1 MVAISFDKFED
12 KPKRSIMKRV
22 MFTLAALLTAFVF
35 SACSINIGADRS
47 SGRYERDDVGY
58 GANDG
63 VVERSLSVQSF
74 TKFECRLPAAV
85 TYVQTND
92 QAPKVVL
99 KGAPAMV
106 ERCVVD
112 VHDGKLLLRL
122 AQNTEQN
129 RKCFSKSRD
138 KLKVT
143 VYGGQL
149 TALAVQSACT
159 FYAERLEMPQ
169 LALSNAGASTIRVG
183 RFVGQQLTMSCSG
196 ASSTKLAGNVAKL
209 MLNVTGA
216 SSFVANEFTTQDL
229 KAKVSGASTAKCA
242 LQGSAGV
249 DVSGA
254 STLTLSGTSDSFT
267 IKCSGASSVKA
278 ADLKAQNVV
287 VDVAGASG
295 VKCYAARSIKGT
307 VGCGSLTYGGHPTSF
322 NVERQNST
330 ASIKAVD

>member
-1 MVAISFDKFED
+1 
-12 KPKRSIMKRV
+12 MKQV
-22 MFTLAALLTAFVF
+22 MFTLAVLLNAYML

-47 SGRYERDDVGY
+47 SGRYERDAAGY
-58 GANDG
+58 GASDG

-74 TKFECRLPAAV
+74 TKFECRLPVAV

-129 RKCFSKSRD
+129 RKCFSKSWD
-138 KLKVT
+138 KLNIT

-169 LALSNAGASTIRVG
+169 LALSNSGASTIRVG
-183 RFVGQQLTMSCSG
+183 RLVGQRLTMSCSG
-196 ASSTKLAGNVAKL
+196 ASSTKLAGNVAQL

-216 SSFVANEFTTQDL
+216 SSFVANEFATQDL

-267 IKCSGASSVKA
+267 IKCSGASNVKA
-278 ADLKAQNVV
+278 AGLRAQDVL
-287 VDVAGASG
+287 VDVSGASG
-295 VKCYAARSIKGT
+295 VKCYAERSIKGT

-322 NVERQNST
+322 NVERKNST

>member
-1 MVAISFDKFED
+1 
-12 KPKRSIMKRV
+12 MKQV
-22 MFTLAALLTAFVF
+22 MFTLAVLLNAYML

-47 SGRYERDDVGY
+47 AGHYERDAAGY

-63 VVERSLSVQSF
+63 VIERSLSVRPF
-74 TKFECRLPAAV
+74 TALECRLPASV

-129 RKCFSKSRD
+129 RKCFSKSWD
-138 KLKVT
+138 KLNIT

-169 LALSNAGASTIRVG
+169 LALSNSGASTIRVG
-183 RFVGQQLTMSCSG
+183 RLVGQRLTMSCSG
-196 ASSTKLAGNVAKL
+196 ASSTKLAGNVAQL

-216 SSFVANEFTTQDL
+216 SSFVANEFATQDL

-267 IKCSGASSVKA
+267 IKCSGASNVKA
-278 ADLKAQNVV
+278 ADLRAQNVL
-287 VDVAGASG
+287 VDVSGASG
-295 VKCYAARSIKGT
+295 VKCYAERSIKGT

>member
-1 MVAISFDKFED
+1 
-12 KPKRSIMKRV
+12 MKQT
-22 MFTLAALLTAFVF
+22 MLTLAILLNAYML

-47 SGRYERDDVGY
+47 SGRYERDAAGY
-58 GANDG
+58 GASDG

-74 TKFECRLPAAV
+74 TKFECRLPVAV

-112 VHDGKLLLRL
+112 VRDGKLLLRL

-138 KLKVT
+138 KLKIT

-149 TALAVQSACT
+149 TSLEMMTACT
-159 FYAERLEMPQ
+159 FYAAQLEATQ
-169 LALSNAGASTIRVG
+169 LSLANSGASIINVG
-183 RFVGQQLTMSCSG
+183 RLVAQQLTLSCSG
-196 ASSTKLAGNVAKL
+196 ASSTRLGGSVGKLT
-209 MLNVTGA
+209 MSVTGA
-216 SSFVANEFTTQDL
+216 ANLGAQDLVAQDL

-267 IKCSGASSVKA
+267 IKCSGASNVKA
-278 ADLKAQNVV
+278 AGLRAQNVL
-287 VDVAGASG
+287 VDVSGASG
-295 VKCYAARSIKGT
+295 VKCYAERSIKGI
-307 VGCGSLTYGGHPTSF
+307 VSNGSLTYGGHPTSF
-322 NVERQNST
+322 NVERQNTS

>member
-1 MVAISFDKFED
+1 
-12 KPKRSIMKRV
+12 MKRV

-129 RKCFSKSRD
+129 RKCFSKSWD
-138 KLKVT
+138 KLNIT

-169 LALSNAGASTIRVG
+169 LALSNSGASTIRVG
-183 RFVGQQLTMSCSG
+183 RLVGQRLTMSCSG
-196 ASSTKLAGNVAKL
+196 ASSTKLAGNVAQL

-216 SSFVANEFTTQDL
+216 SSFVANEFVTQDL

-267 IKCSGASSVKA
+267 IKCSGASNVKA
-278 ADLKAQNVV
+278 AGLRAQNVL
-287 VDVAGASG
+287 VDVSGASG
-295 VKCYAARSIKGT
+295 VKCYAERSIKGT

-322 NVERQNST
+322 NVERKNST

>member
-1 MVAISFDKFED
+1 
-12 KPKRSIMKRV
+12 MKQV
-22 MFTLAALLTAFVF
+22 MFTLAVLLNAYML

-47 SGRYERDDVGY
+47 AGHYERDAAGY

-63 VVERSLSVQSF
+63 VIERSLSVRPF
-74 TKFECRLPAAV
+74 TALECRLPAAV

-129 RKCFSKSRD
+129 RKCFSKSWD
-138 KLKVT
+138 KLNIT

-169 LALSNAGASTIRVG
+169 LALSNSGASTIRVG
-183 RFVGQQLTMSCSG
+183 RLVGQRLTMSCSG
-196 ASSTKLAGNVAKL
+196 ASSTKLAGNVAQL

-216 SSFVANEFTTQDL
+216 SSFVANEFATQDL

-267 IKCSGASSVKA
+267 IKCSGASNVKA
-278 ADLKAQNVV
+278 AGLRAQNVL
-287 VDVAGASG
+287 VDVSGASG
-295 VKCYAARSIKGT
+295 VKCYAERSIKGI
-307 VGCGSLTYGGHPTSF
+307 VSNGSLTYGGHPTSF
-322 NVERQNST
+322 NVERKNST

>member
-1 MVAISFDKFED
+1 
-12 KPKRSIMKRV
+12 MKQV
-22 MFTLAALLTAFVF
+22 MFTLAVLLNAYML

-47 SGRYERDDVGY
+47 AGHYERDAAGY

-63 VVERSLSVQSF
+63 VIERSLSVRPF
-74 TKFECRLPAAV
+74 TALECRLPAAV

-129 RKCFSKSRD
+129 RKCFSKSWD
-138 KLKVT
+138 KLNIT

-169 LALSNAGASTIRVG
+169 LALSNSGASTIRVG
-183 RFVGQQLTMSCSG
+183 RLVGQRLTMSCSG
-196 ASSTKLAGNVAKL
+196 ASSTKLAGNVAQL

-216 SSFVANEFTTQDL
+216 SSFVANEFATQDL

-267 IKCSGASSVKA
+267 IKCSGASNVKA
-278 ADLKAQNVV
+278 AGLRAQDVL
-287 VDVAGASG
+287 VDVSGASG

>member
-1 MVAISFDKFED
+1 
-12 KPKRSIMKRV
+12 MKQV
-22 MFTLAALLTAFVF
+22 MFTLAALLNAFLL
-35 SACSINIGADRS
+35 SACTINIGADRS

-58 GANDG
+58 GASDG
-63 VVERSLSVQSF
+63 VVERSLSVSPF
-74 TKFECRLPAAV
+74 TALECRLPVAV

-129 RKCFSKSRD
+129 RKCFSKSWD
-138 KLKVT
+138 KLNIT

-169 LALSNAGASTIRVG
+169 LALSNSGASTIRVG
-183 RFVGQQLTMSCSG
+183 RLVGQRLTMSCSG

-295 VKCYAARSIKGT
+295 VKCYAERSIKGT

>member
-1 MVAISFDKFED
+1 
-12 KPKRSIMKRV
+12 MKQV
-22 MFTLAALLTAFVF
+22 MFTLAVLLNAYML

-47 SGRYERDDVGY
+47 AGHYERDAAGY

-63 VVERSLSVQSF
+63 VIERSLSVRPF
-74 TKFECRLPAAV
+74 TALECRLPASV

-112 VHDGKLLLRL
+112 VRDGKLQLYLVQKAKQSMKR
-122 AQNTEQN
+122 
-129 RKCFSKSRD
+129 FSQSRNQ
-138 KLKVT
+138 LNIT
-143 VYGGQL
+143 VYGGRL

-159 FYAERLEMPQ
+159 FYATQLETSQ
-169 LALSNAGASTIRVG
+169 LALSNSGASTIRVG

-196 ASSTKLAGNVAKL
+196 ASSTKLAGNVAQL

-216 SSFVANEFTTQDL
+216 SSFVANEFATQDL

-254 STLTLSGTSDSFT
+254 STLTLSGTADLFT

-307 VGCGSLTYGGHPTSF
+307 VGCGSLTYGGHPTSY
-322 NVERQNST
+322 NVERQNTT

>member
-1 MVAISFDKFED
+1 
-12 KPKRSIMKRV
+12 MKQV
-22 MFTLAALLTAFVF
+22 MFTLAVLLNAYML

-47 SGRYERDDVGY
+47 AGHYERDAAGY

-63 VVERSLSVQSF
+63 VIERSLSVRPF
-74 TKFECRLPAAV
+74 TALECRLPASV

-129 RKCFSKSRD
+129 RKCFSKSWD
-138 KLKVT
+138 KLNIT

-169 LALSNAGASTIRVG
+169 LALSNSGASTIRVG
-183 RFVGQQLTMSCSG
+183 RLVGQRLTMSCSG
-196 ASSTKLAGNVAKL
+196 ASSTKLAGNVAQL

-216 SSFVANEFTTQDL
+216 SSFVANEFATQDL

-267 IKCSGASSVKA
+267 IKCSGASNVKA
-278 ADLKAQNVV
+278 AGLRAQDVL
-287 VDVAGASG
+287 VDVSGASG
-295 VKCYAARSIKGT
+295 VKCYAERSIKGT

-322 NVERQNST
+322 NVERKNST

>member
-1 MVAISFDKFED
+1 
-12 KPKRSIMKRV
+12 MKQV
-22 MFTLAALLTAFVF
+22 MFTLVALLNAFVL

-47 SGRYERDDVGY
+47 SGRYERDAASY

-74 TKFECRLPAAV
+74 TKFECRLPVAV

-112 VHDGKLLLRL
+112 VRDGKLLLRL

-138 KLKVT
+138 KLKIT

-149 TALAVQSACT
+149 TSLEVMTACT
-159 FYAERLEMPQ
+159 FYATQLEATQ
-169 LALSNAGASTIRVG
+169 LSLTNSGASIINVG
-183 RFVGQQLTMSCSG
+183 RLVAQQLTLSCSG
-196 ASSTKLAGNVAKL
+196 ASSTRLGGSVGKLT
-209 MLNVTGA
+209 MSVTGA
-216 SSFVANEFTTQDL
+216 ANLGAQDLVAQDL

-249 DVSGA
+249 DVSCA

-267 IKCSGASSVKA
+267 IKCSGASNVKA
-278 ADLKAQNVV
+278 AGLRAQNVL
-287 VDVAGASG
+287 VDVSGASG
-295 VKCYAARSIKGT
+295 VKCYAERSIKGI
-307 VGCGSLTYGGHPTSF
+307 VSNGSLTYGGRPTSF
-322 NVERQNST
+322 NVERQNTS

>member
-1 MVAISFDKFED
+1 
-12 KPKRSIMKRV
+12 MKQV
-22 MFTLAALLTAFVF
+22 MFTLAALLNAFVL

-47 SGRYERDDVGY
+47 SGRYERDAASY

-74 TKFECRLPAAV
+74 TKFECRLPVAV

-106 ERCVVD
+106 ERCVMD
-112 VHDGKLLLRL
+112 VRDGKLLLRL

-129 RKCFSKSRD
+129 RKSFSKSLD
-138 KLKVT
+138 KLKIT

-149 TALAVQSACT
+149 TSLEMMTACT
-159 FYAERLEMPQ
+159 FYAAQLEATQ
-169 LALSNAGASTIRVG
+169 LSLANSGASIINVG
-183 RFVGQQLTMSCSG
+183 RLVAQQLTLSCSG
-196 ASSTKLAGNVAKL
+196 ASSTRLGGSVGKLT
-209 MLNVTGA
+209 MSVTGA
-216 SSFVANEFTTQDL
+216 ANLGAQDLVAQDL

-267 IKCSGASSVKA
+267 IKCSGASNVKA
-278 ADLKAQNVV
+278 AGLRAQNVL
-287 VDVAGASG
+287 VDVSGASG
-295 VKCYAARSIKGT
+295 VKCYAERSIKGT

>member
-1 MVAISFDKFED
+1 MVAISFDKSED
-12 KPKRSIMKRV
+12 KPKRSIMKQV
-22 MFTLAALLTAFVF
+22 MFTLAALLNAFVL

-47 SGRYERDDVGY
+47 SGRYERDAASY

-74 TKFECRLPAAV
+74 TKFECRLPVAV

-106 ERCVVD
+106 ERCVMD
-112 VHDGKLLLRL
+112 VRDGKLLLRL

-129 RKCFSKSRD
+129 RKSFSKSRD
-138 KLKVT
+138 KLKIT

-149 TALAVQSACT
+149 TSLEMMTACT
-159 FYAERLEMPQ
+159 FYAAQLEATQ
-169 LALSNAGASTIRVG
+169 LSLANSGASIINVG
-183 RFVGQQLTMSCSG
+183 RLVAQQLTLSCSG
-196 ASSTKLAGNVAKL
+196 ASSTRLGGSVGKLT
-209 MLNVTGA
+209 MSVTGA
-216 SSFVANEFTTQDL
+216 ANLGAQDLVAQDL

-267 IKCSGASSVKA
+267 IKCSGASNVKA
-278 ADLKAQNVV
+278 AGLRAQNVL
-287 VDVAGASG
+287 VDVSGASG
-295 VKCYAARSIKGT
+295 VKCYAERSIKGT

>member
-1 MVAISFDKFED
+1 MKQTMLPLAI
-12 KPKRSIMKRV
+12 
-22 MFTLAALLTAFVF
+22 LLNACLLP
-35 SACSINIGADRS
+35 SCSIGIGPNASRGQYAEKYAE
-47 SGRYERDDVGY
+47 SGATAEVI
-58 GANDG
+58 
-63 VVERSLSVQSF
+63 ERSLSVQPF
-74 TKFECRLPAAV
+74 TAIECNLPVAV

-92 QAPKVVL
+92 QASKVVL
-99 KGAPAMV
+99 KGTPKMI
-106 ERCVVD
+106 ERCIVEVNN
-112 VHDGKLLLRL
+112 GTLKLRL
-122 AQNTEQN
+122 ARNPKRFLN
-129 RKCFSKSRD
+129 SFLKSQD
-138 KLKVT
+138 YLKVT

-169 LALSNAGASTIRVG
+169 LAMSNSGASTIRVG
-183 RFVGQQLTMSCSG
+183 RLVGQRLTMSCSG
-196 ASSTKLAGNVAKL
+196 ASSTKLAGNVAQL

-216 SSFVANEFTTQDL
+216 SSFVANEFATQDL

-254 STLTLSGTSDSFT
+254 STLTLSGTADLFT

-295 VKCYAARSIKGT
+295 VKCYAERSIKGT

>member
-1 MVAISFDKFED
+1 MDYNLSKKEG
-12 KPKRSIMKRV
+12 
-22 MFTLAALLTAFVF
+22 AL
-35 SACSINIGADRS
+35 NRIG
-47 SGRYERDDVGY
+47 V
-58 GANDG
+58 
-63 VVERSLSVQSF
+63 F
-74 TKFECRLPAAV
+74 TKFECRLPVAV

-112 VHDGKLLLRL
+112 VRDGKLLLRL

-138 KLKVT
+138 KLKIT

-149 TALAVQSACT
+149 TSLEMMTACT
-159 FYAERLEMPQ
+159 FYAAQLEATQ
-169 LALSNAGASTIRVG
+169 LSLANSGASIINVG
-183 RFVGQQLTMSCSG
+183 RLVAQQLTLSCSG
-196 ASSTKLAGNVAKL
+196 ASSTRLGGSVGKLT
-209 MLNVTGA
+209 MSVTGA
-216 SSFVANEFTTQDL
+216 ANLGAQDLVAQDL

-267 IKCSGASSVKA
+267 IKCSGASNVKA
-278 ADLKAQNVV
+278 AGLRAQNVL
-287 VDVAGASG
+287 VDVSGASG
-295 VKCYAARSIKGT
+295 VKCYAERSIKGI
-307 VGCGSLTYGGHPTSF
+307 VSNGSLTYGGHPTSF

>member
-1 MVAISFDKFED
+1 MVAISFDKSED
-12 KPKRSIMKRV
+12 KPKKSIMKQV
-22 MFTLAALLTAFVF
+22 MFTLAALLNAFLL
-35 SACSINIGADRS
+35 SACTINIGADRS

-58 GANDG
+58 GASDG
-63 VVERSLSVQSF
+63 IVERSLSVSPF
-74 TKFECRLPAAV
+74 TALECRLPVAV

-169 LALSNAGASTIRVG
+169 LALSNSGASIINVDRLVA
-183 RFVGQQLTMSCSG
+183 QQLTLSCSG
-196 ASSTKLAGNVAKL
+196 ASSTRLGGSVGKLT
-209 MLNVTGA
+209 MSVTGA
-216 SSFVANEFTTQDL
+216 ANLGAQDL
-229 KAKVSGASTAKCA
+229 VAQDLNAKVSGASTAKCA

-254 STLTLSGTSDSFT
+254 STLTLSGTADLFT

-307 VGCGSLTYGGHPTSF
+307 VGCGSLTYGGHPTSY
-322 NVERQNST
+322 NVERQNTS

>member
-1 MVAISFDKFED
+1 
-12 KPKRSIMKRV
+12 MKQV
-22 MFTLAALLTAFVF
+22 MFTLAALLNAFVL

-47 SGRYERDDVGY
+47 SGSYERDAAGY
-58 GANDG
+58 GASDG

-74 TKFECRLPAAV
+74 TKFECRLPVAV

-106 ERCVVD
+106 ERCVMD
-112 VHDGKLLLRL
+112 VRDGKLLLRL

-129 RKCFSKSRD
+129 RKSFSKSRD
-138 KLKVT
+138 KLKIT

-149 TALAVQSACT
+149 TSLEMMTACT
-159 FYAERLEMPQ
+159 FYAAQLEATQ
-169 LALSNAGASTIRVG
+169 LSLANSGASIINVG
-183 RFVGQQLTMSCSG
+183 RLVAQQLTLSCSG
-196 ASSTKLAGNVAKL
+196 ASSTHLGGSVGKLT
-209 MLNVTGA
+209 MSVTGA
-216 SSFVANEFTTQDL
+216 ANLGAQDLVAQDL

-267 IKCSGASSVKA
+267 IKCSGASNVKA
-278 ADLKAQNVV
+278 AGLRAQNVL
-287 VDVAGASG
+287 VDVSGASG
-295 VKCYAARSIKGT
+295 VKCYAERSIKGT

>member
-1 MVAISFDKFED
+1 
-12 KPKRSIMKRV
+12 MKRV

-129 RKCFSKSRD
+129 RKCFSKSWD
-138 KLKVT
+138 KLNIT

-169 LALSNAGASTIRVG
+169 LALSNSGASTIRVG
-183 RFVGQQLTMSCSG
+183 RLVGQRLTMSCSG
-196 ASSTKLAGNVAKL
+196 ASSTKLAGNVAQL

-216 SSFVANEFTTQDL
+216 SSFVANEFATQDL

-267 IKCSGASSVKA
+267 IKCSGASNVKA
-278 ADLKAQNVV
+278 AGLRAQDVL
-287 VDVAGASG
+287 VDVSGASG
-295 VKCYAARSIKGT
+295 VKCYAERSIKGT

-322 NVERQNST
+322 NVERKNST

>member
-1 MVAISFDKFED
+1 
-12 KPKRSIMKRV
+12 MKQV
-22 MFTLAALLTAFVF
+22 MFTLAVLLNAYML

-47 SGRYERDDVGY
+47 AGHYERDAAGY

-129 RKCFSKSRD
+129 RKCFSKSWD
-138 KLKVT
+138 KLNIT

-169 LALSNAGASTIRVG
+169 LALSNSGASTIRVG
-183 RFVGQQLTMSCSG
+183 RLVGQRLTMSCSG
-196 ASSTKLAGNVAKL
+196 ASSTKLAGNVAQL

-216 SSFVANEFTTQDL
+216 SSFVANEFATQDL

-267 IKCSGASSVKA
+267 IKCSGASNVKA
-278 ADLKAQNVV
+278 AGLRAQDVL
-287 VDVAGASG
+287 VDVSGASG
-295 VKCYAARSIKGT
+295 VKCYAERSIKGT

-322 NVERQNST
+322 NVERKNST

>member
-1 MVAISFDKFED
+1 
-12 KPKRSIMKRV
+12 MKQV
-22 MFTLAALLTAFVF
+22 MFTLAVLLNAYML

-47 SGRYERDDVGY
+47 AGHYERDAAGY
-58 GANDG
+58 GASDG
-63 VVERSLSVQSF
+63 VIERSLSVQPF
-74 TKFECRLPAAV
+74 TALECRLPASV

-112 VHDGKLLLRL
+112 VRDGKLLLRL

-129 RKCFSKSRD
+129 RKCFSKSWD
-138 KLKVT
+138 KLNIT

-169 LALSNAGASTIRVG
+169 LALSNSGASTIRVG
-183 RFVGQQLTMSCSG
+183 RLVGQRLTMSCSG
-196 ASSTKLAGNVAKL
+196 ASSTKLAGNVAQL

-216 SSFVANEFTTQDL
+216 SSFVANEFATQDL

-267 IKCSGASSVKA
+267 IKCSGASNVKA
-278 ADLKAQNVV
+278 AGLRAQDVL
-287 VDVAGASG
+287 VDVSGASG

>member
-1 MVAISFDKFED
+1 
-12 KPKRSIMKRV
+12 MKQV
-22 MFTLAALLTAFVF
+22 MFTLAVLLNAYML

-47 SGRYERDDVGY
+47 SGRYERDAAGY
-58 GANDG
+58 GASDG

-74 TKFECRLPAAV
+74 TKFECRLPVAV

-122 AQNTEQN
+122 AQNKEQN
-129 RKCFSKSRD
+129 RKCFSKSWD
-138 KLKVT
+138 KLNIT

-169 LALSNAGASTIRVG
+169 LALSNSGASTIRVG
-183 RFVGQQLTMSCSG
+183 RLVGQRLTMSCSG
-196 ASSTKLAGNVAKL
+196 ASSTKLAGNVAQL

-216 SSFVANEFTTQDL
+216 SSFVANEFATQDL

-267 IKCSGASSVKA
+267 IKCSGASNVKA
-278 ADLKAQNVV
+278 AGLRAQDVL
-287 VDVAGASG
+287 VDVSGASG
-295 VKCYAARSIKGT
+295 VKCYAERSIKGT

-322 NVERQNST
+322 NVERKNST

>member
-1 MVAISFDKFED
+1 
-12 KPKRSIMKRV
+12 MKQV
-22 MFTLAALLTAFVF
+22 MFTLAVLLNAYML

-47 SGRYERDDVGY
+47 AGHYERDAAGY

-63 VVERSLSVQSF
+63 VIERSLSVKPF
-74 TKFECRLPAAV
+74 TALECRLPASV

-112 VHDGKLLLRL
+112 VRDGKLLLRL

-138 KLKVT
+138 KLKIT

-169 LALSNAGASTIRVG
+169 LALSNSGASTIRVG
-183 RFVGQQLTMSCSG
+183 RLVGQRLTMSCSG
-196 ASSTKLAGNVAKL
+196 ASSTKLAGNVAQL

-216 SSFVANEFTTQDL
+216 SSFVANEFATQDL

-267 IKCSGASSVKA
+267 IKCSGASNVKA
-278 ADLKAQNVV
+278 AGLRAQDVL
-287 VDVAGASG
+287 VDVSGASG
-295 VKCYAARSIKGT
+295 VKCYAERSIKGT

-322 NVERQNST
+322 NVERKNST

>member
-1 MVAISFDKFED
+1 
-12 KPKRSIMKRV
+12 MKQV
-22 MFTLAALLTAFVF
+22 MFTLAALLNAFVL

-47 SGRYERDDVGY
+47 SGRYERDAAGY
-58 GANDG
+58 GASDG

-74 TKFECRLPAAV
+74 TKFECRLPVAV

-112 VHDGKLLLRL
+112 VRDGKLLLRL

-129 RKCFSKSRD
+129 RKRFSKSRD
-138 KLKVT
+138 KLKIT

-149 TALAVQSACT
+149 TSLEMMTACT
-159 FYAERLEMPQ
+159 FYAAQLEATQ
-169 LALSNAGASTIRVG
+169 LSLANSGASIINVG
-183 RFVGQQLTMSCSG
+183 RLVAQQLTLSCSG
-196 ASSTKLAGNVAKL
+196 ASSTKLAGNVAQL

-216 SSFVANEFTTQDL
+216 SSFVANEFATQDL

-254 STLTLSGTSDSFT
+254 STLTLSGTADLFT

-295 VKCYAARSIKGT
+295 VKCYAERSIKGT

>member
-1 MVAISFDKFED
+1 VAAISFDKSED
-12 KPKRSIMKRV
+12 KPKRSIMKQV
-22 MFTLAALLTAFVF
+22 MFTLAVLLNAYML

-47 SGRYERDDVGY
+47 AGHYERDAAGY

-63 VVERSLSVQSF
+63 VIERSLSVRPF
-74 TKFECRLPAAV
+74 TALECRLPAAV

-129 RKCFSKSRD
+129 RKCFSKSWD
-138 KLKVT
+138 KLNIT

-169 LALSNAGASTIRVG
+169 LALSNSGASTIRVG
-183 RFVGQQLTMSCSG
+183 RLVGQRLTMSCSG
-196 ASSTKLAGNVAKL
+196 ASSTKLAGNVAQL

-216 SSFVANEFTTQDL
+216 SSFVANEFATQDL

-267 IKCSGASSVKA
+267 IKCSGASNVKA
-278 ADLKAQNVV
+278 AGLRAQDVL
-287 VDVAGASG
+287 VDVSGASG
-295 VKCYAARSIKGT
+295 VKCYAERSIKGT

-322 NVERQNST
+322 NVERKNST